1 MSTPRLGLQYRRSGK
16 QTPESLVMTAGSST
30 GSFVVGRKASRDYCQ
45 IEIQILCMST
55 RLQGI
60 EACRLKLMNALHL
73 EEGAN
78 EARRYGIF
86 S

>member
-1 MSTPRLGLQYRRSGK
+1 
-16 QTPESLVMTAGSST
+16 MTAGSST
-30 GSFVVGRKASRDYCQ
+30 VSFVVGRKASRDYCQ
-45 IEIQILCMST
+45 VEIHILCIST